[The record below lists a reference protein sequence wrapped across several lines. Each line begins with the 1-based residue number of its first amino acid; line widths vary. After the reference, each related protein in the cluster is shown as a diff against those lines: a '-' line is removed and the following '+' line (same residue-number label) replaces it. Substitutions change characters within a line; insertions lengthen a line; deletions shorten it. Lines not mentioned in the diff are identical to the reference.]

1 MASHD
6 IIYKI
11 MNFLNIIVKS
21 LKTTLHAL
29 KNNSSK
35 ISKILVTLGLLL
47 LFKKVAMAKK
57 YGGKVKIIEEG
68 ISSFYE
74 KIKQNNIKS
83 VDILSQSIVYKDLS

>member
-21 LKTTLHAL
+21 LKTTL
-29 KNNSSK
+29 
-35 ISKILVTLGLLL
+35 L
-47 LFKKVAMAKK
+47 LFRKVAMAKK